1 MFVALVKVEPMQ
13 RQPRQRDSKYLD
25 YIRAQPCCI
34 CGDDV
39 SVEAAH
45 LRTGSLF
52 DGKALTGLGEKTS
65 DKWALPLCGR
75 HHKEQHRMNELEFWR
90 SYGLRP
96 FEIALYYQRL
106 RP

>member
-1 MFVALVKVEPMQ
+1 MQ
-13 RQPRQRDSKYLD
+13 KAPRQKDDGYLD

-45 LRTGSLF
+45 VRSGSLGVK
-52 DGKALTGLGEKTS
+52 DYTGGAQKSS

-75 HHKEQHRMNELEFWR
+75 HHKEQHRMNELEFWA
-90 SYGLRP
+90 SYGIDP
-96 FEIALYYQRL
+96 FALAQRYQAARS
-106 RP
+106 